1 MQNWRND
8 MQKWTVLAT
17 PVNEEMIAVST
28 DEKEDKI
35 IKVYQEFI
43 IETDKLLGYF
53 FIGDMKYKVA
63 KVKKIK

>member
-1 MQNWRND
+1 
-8 MQKWTVLAT
+8 MQKWKVQAT
-17 PVNEEMIAVST
+17 PVNEETIAIST

-53 FIGDMKYKVA
+53 YIGDTKWKIS
-63 KVKKIK
+63 KIKKIS

>member
-1 MQNWRND
+1 M
-8 MQKWTVLAT
+8 KWKVLAT
-17 PVNEEMIAVST
+17 LVNEEMISVSS

-53 FIGDMKYKVA
+53 FIGENKYKVV
-63 KVKKIK
+63 KVKKIL